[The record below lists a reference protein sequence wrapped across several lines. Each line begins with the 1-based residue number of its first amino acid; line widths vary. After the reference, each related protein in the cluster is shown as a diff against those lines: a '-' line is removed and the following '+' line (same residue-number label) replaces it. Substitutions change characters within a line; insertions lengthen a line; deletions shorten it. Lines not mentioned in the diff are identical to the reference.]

1 MSQFRFTVTIRSDE
15 KDRWNVGGPVSPDT
29 FIANLIKR
37 GHTVGPKDGTGLIAG
52 VFAAGSRLEQ
62 KNLEYATGLI
72 LDIDGKKKK
81 TKDTP
86 PDARLSED
94 GKYVL
99 EVIPPDWLL
108 GKLPFRGVAHSSYTN
123 TPQQPKYR
131 VIMPLAEPVSPTE
144 FLRLWFWIFEMTER
158 KPDPACKNPDRMFF
172 LPRTSQEAKDQGW
185 SWTRQMHG
193 PLLSYSMVPAD
204 FRIPD
209 EYAHELTRPKKKQGA
224 HGAAASTR
232 YRHTDATKLLEC
244 LLELPIYQWAIECAE
259 DVSREVWRGL
269 ATNIAAVVMDDDN
282 AIEAGSKA
290 FHEISEADDNR
301 YTWQATEKCFRDAL
315 KSAAHPGPMS
325 YATLKLNGAPDDC
338 DQDEA
343 AGEGEGHAKAPVSH
357 ARKALYIK
365 ETSYRPKEPAPASK
379 PPATGAASVEAPTA
393 SAALTTTAVSTPE
406 ALPPED
412 VDPLN
417 VDPNQEPPLDEVEE
431 MDAHDFSQ
439 DDFLYDMQ
447 RNGYVMR
454 KPDKLTGVYEWNLDD
469 LYVEAAIKNLLTG
482 LGMDEKHFKGWR
494 AQIKHF
500 QYIDHNYTQPPGLI
514 RSGTLQY
521 FNTYRPTSLISSPGN
536 WDPIRELFLHLVG
549 GDVNALE
556 YTLDWYASPLQKIR
570 NRLDPSKDTYK
581 MGTGLVLRGDPGA
594 GKGLAMQILSL
605 CYGIHN
611 RVVLGQ
617 DDLDGKFHTN
627 IANKLFVICNEVMS
641 SSNRSPQTA
650 NKLKSWITDPEIPCE
665 GKHADAKM
673 IDNNFNIVF
682 TSNDEKPVII
692 DKGDRRYSVFQ
703 STAINKKLVQPIIDD
718 LSGSQSM
725 VAAFYDHLLSR
736 QVVVKYGE
744 LYETNARTQVQA
756 YSAPTSER
764 FAAAIAEDGFM
775 SVAAPWVESSK
786 NGEIREPVTTFNGE
800 AYILSEVLMGAYKT
814 FCHGHGVYPQNIQ
827 AVTRALKEVFPT
839 CDHTCRIRVGG
850 VQRRAWRGLPVE
862 SPNADILPIKPL
874 APAETAKITAN
885 GDSVSFEN
893 DPQEP

>member
-15 KDRWNVGGPVSPDT
+15 KDRWNVGGPVQPDT

-37 GHTVGPKDGTGLIAG
+37 GHTVGPKDGTGIIAG

-108 GKLPFRGVAHSSYTN
+108 GKLPYRGVAHSSYTN
-123 TPQQPKYR
+123 TPMQPKYR
-131 VIMPLAEPVSPTE
+131 VIMPLAEPVSPSE
-144 FLRLWFWIFEMTER
+144 FLRLWFWIFEMTDR
-158 KPDPACKNPDRMFF
+158 KADPACKNPDRMFF

-185 SWTRQMHG
+185 PWMRQMHG
-193 PLLSYSMVPAD
+193 PLLSYSMVPPD
-204 FRIPD
+204 YKIPA

-232 YRHTDATKLLEC
+232 YRHTDAFKLLET

-269 ATNIAAVVMDDDN
+269 ATNIAAAVMDDEN

-301 YTWQATEKCFRDAL
+301 YNWQVTEKTFRDAL

-338 DQDEA
+338 DAGED

-357 ARKALYIK
+357 ARKVLFIK
-365 ETSYRPKEPAPASK
+365 EAREARSFRPKVPAPDST
-379 PPATGAASVEAPTA
+379 PPATGAVSVEAP
-393 SAALTTTAVSTPE
+393 VSTSSPS
-406 ALPPED
+406 PPTPPNED
-412 VDPLN
+412 PPDPQA
-417 VDPNQEPPLDEVEE
+417 VDPNQEPPHDDLEE
-431 MDAHDFSQ
+431 IDAHDLNQ
-439 DDFLYDMQ
+439 DYFLFDMQ
-447 RNGYVMR
+447 RNGYIMR
-454 KPDKLTGVYEWNLDD
+454 KPDKLTGVFEWNLND
-469 LYVEAAIKNLLTG
+469 LYVDMAINKLLTG
-482 LGMDEKHFKGWR
+482 LGMDKKFLEVWK
-494 AQIKHF
+494 AEIKHF
-500 QYIDHNYTQPPGLI
+500 QYVDHDYVKPHGLI
-514 RSGTLQY
+514 TEGTVRF
-521 FNTYRPTSLISSPGN
+521 FNTYRPTTLVPSPGN
-536 WDPIRELFLHLVG
+536 WAPVRELFLHLVG
-549 GDVNALE
+549 GDVDALE
-556 YTLDWYASPLQKIR
+556 YTLDWYAAPLQKIR
-570 NRLDPSKDTYK
+570 NRVDPHKDSYK
-581 MGTGLVLRGDPGA
+581 TGTGLVLRGDPGA
-594 GKGLAMQILSL
+594 GKGLAMQIVSL
-605 CYGIHN
+605 CYGVHN

-627 IANKLFVICNEVMS
+627 IEDKLFVVCNEVMS
-641 SSNRSPQTA
+641 SSNRSAQTA

-673 IDNNFNIVF
+673 TENHFNIVF
-682 TSNDEKPVII
+682 TSNDDRPVII

-703 STAINKKLVQPIIDD
+703 STAISKKIVQPIIDD
-718 LSGSQSM
+718 LSGSQAM
-725 VAAFYDHLLSR
+725 VAAFYDHLLQR
-736 QVVVKYGE
+736 QVKVKYGE
-744 LYETNARTQVQA
+744 LYETKARTQVQA

-764 FAAAIAEDGFM
+764 FAAVIAEDGFL
-775 SVAAPWVESSK
+775 SVAAPWVEASK
-786 NGEIREPVTTFNGE
+786 NGEIREPTAMFNGE
-800 AYILSEVLMGAYKT
+800 AYVLSEVLMSAYKT
-814 FCHGHGVYPQNIQ
+814 YCHGHGVYPQNVQ
-827 AVTRALKEVFPT
+827 AVTRALKEQFPD

-850 VQRRAWRGLPVE
+850 IQRRAWRGLPLD
-862 SPNADILPIKPL
+862 SPQADVLPIKPL
-874 APAETAKITAN
+874 ASVEAAKITAN
-885 GDSVSFEN
+885 GDNVSFET
-893 DPQEP
+893 DPVQP